1 MPTLPFVSISDSS
14 RSVMSDDT
22 IDMVEQAHEPSIK
35 HACKA
40 AVNALLANV
49 RLDHIDVVID
59 EKKRHRREKVHT
71 SASVHQYCTG
81 RPIKH
86 GVEHTVTIAVLTV
99 IAGEG
104 GVQSRTGGADV
115 GGRRQC
121 RGQSTGASHQG
132 TTDRTHHHDVIDVL
146 LTHWRVLAGSSLPRV
161 CARVS

>member
-71 SASVHQYCTG
+71 FAGGHQYCTG
-81 RPIKH
+81 FANRPLKH
-86 GVEHTVTIAVLTV
+86 GVEHTVTIVVLTA

-121 RGQSTGASHQG
+121 
-132 TTDRTHHHDVIDVL
+132 
-146 LTHWRVLAGSSLPRV
+146 
-161 CARVS
+161 